1 MRQRAREWGGKHE
14 QSCGLT
20 PSLLCP
26 ASGRTVPWGALA
38 DVFMPLVSHSTH
50 FNFVIPVST
59 QLWPWSGHWHFP
71 VTKPQTSLSR
81 VKLLL
86 HTWVSP
92 GVLSYK
98 PQRNLAISWP
108 QVAAKVFPE
117 ISHCAGLREEP
128 SICVCFGQYSAL
140 KKALLWVF
148 SNPFINTPATWLRWG
163 SKESIS
169 FSQSFPLLTSPYC
182 LKALQPEISKMY
194 LLCLLWLLFARNHT
208 KWLKP
213 YHRLTYTILNDS
225 GSYGFTIQ

>member
-1 MRQRAREWGGKHE
+1 MYAKKEEIKSKGKWGKHE

-20 PSLLCP
+20 PSLFCP

-38 DVFMPLVSHSTH
+38 DAFMPLLSHSTP
-50 FNFVIPVST
+50 FDFVIPVST

-71 VTKPQTSLSR
+71 VTKPQTFLSR

-117 ISHCAGLREEP
+117 ISHCAEVGEKP

-140 KKALLWVF
+140 KTALWVF
-148 SNPFINTPATWLRWG
+148 SNPLYTL
-163 SKESIS
+163 
-169 FSQSFPLLTSPYC
+169 
-182 LKALQPEISKMY
+182 LQPGWDGALKKA
-194 LLCLLWLLFARNHT
+194 FPFHNHFPC
-208 KWLKP
+208 WHLP
-213 YHRLTYTILNDS
+213 IA
-225 GSYGFTIQ
+225 